1 VIGAKMRKSPKEFRQ
16 LLDHY
21 NITVADISRYS
32 GISDGLIYDWLAGR
46 YKPTMKQ
53 CTYDKII
60 EAYKRL
66 KQGKY

>member
-1 VIGAKMRKSPKEFRQ
+1 MSKSPTEFRQ
-16 LLDHY
+16 LLDYY

-32 GISDGLIYDWLAGR
+32 GVSDCTIYDWLAGR

-60 EAYKRL
+60 KAYNRL
-66 KQGKY
+66 KAGKY